1 MCKFRTLKPE
11 EIDIRVG
18 NINST
23 TYGTYASYLLY
34 KDARVDMNILD
45 ETVGP
50 MNWKKE
56 YSRDNQNCTVSIY
69 DQEKKEWISKEDTG
83 TESFSEKEKGLAS
96 DSFKRACVCWGI
108 GRELYTA
115 PQIFINLGKEDV
127 KEKNGKVSPII
138 NLHVSEIDYDS
149 SKNIT
154 KLIIKDDKGNQRFVF
169 PKNVVTKPAEK
180 KEVVQSNNQNDNLG
194 TKQIFIKLIDDQITE
209 LQNYDVDIFFDDK
222 VNAFVKQKARLDDI
236 NIEKLSND
244 ELNRLSNVLARLV
257 TIKKN
262 THEKANSNI

>member
-1 MCKFRTLKPE
+1 MCKFRTLKAE

>member
-154 KLIIKDDKGNQRFVF
+154 KLIIKDDKGNLRFVF
-169 PKNVVTKPAEK
+169 PKNMVAKPAEK
-180 KEVVQSNNQNDNLG
+180 KEVVQSDNLG
-194 TKQIFIKLIDDQITE
+194 TKEIFIKLIDKRIEE
-209 LQNYDVDIFFDDK
+209 LRSYDVDIFFDDK
-222 VNAFVKQKARLDDI
+222 VNAFVKQKAHLEDI
-236 NIEKLSND
+236 NIEKLNNE
-244 ELNRLSNVLARLV
+244 ELNRLSNVLTRLV
-257 TIKKN
+257 EIKKN
-262 THEKANSNI
+262 TYEKANIHN